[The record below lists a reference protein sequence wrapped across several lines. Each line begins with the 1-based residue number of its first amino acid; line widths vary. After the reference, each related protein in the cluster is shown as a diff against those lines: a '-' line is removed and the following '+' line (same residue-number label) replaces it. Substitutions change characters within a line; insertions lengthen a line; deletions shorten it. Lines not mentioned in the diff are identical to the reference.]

1 MFLTAGSSVK
11 KIKAFIL
18 FLFQFATIG
27 LAAAFVIMFMK
38 PELLSNIRPVVEIK
52 QNPPAPKST
61 VNPEASRTAPFSY
74 AAAVKQASPAV
85 VNIYSAKL
93 VKKQPSTEDLLQ
105 YYFNGKTP
113 QSSRL
118 ETSLGSGVI
127 MTSAGHIIT
136 NNHVVSGAQEIQ
148 VLLTDGRNARAKVI
162 GTDPETDLAV
172 LKIDLKNLPSMTV
185 GDSAK
190 LEVGDVV
197 LAIGNPFGVGQT
209 VTQGIISATGRK
221 RLGLNT
227 FENFIQTDA
236 AINPGNS
243 GGGLI
248 NPRGELVGINSAIF
262 SKSGGS
268 QGIGFTIPINLAQHI
283 MTQLIEKGIVVRGW
297 MGVRLSNI
305 PIELAKKLNIPSPG
319 GVIITGIF
327 EDGPAHKAGLLPGD
341 ILFSIN
347 KKKILDVRQLLDTVA
362 QIKPGSAIQL
372 EGMRKKRRFTAETN
386 VVQRP
391 VVTYSNL
398 KR

>member
-1 MFLTAGSSVK
+1 MK

-18 FLFQFATIG
+18 FIFQFATIG
-27 LAAAFVIMFMK
+27 LAAAFVVMFLK
-38 PELLSNIRPVVEIK
+38 PELLSNFRPVVEIK
-52 QNPPAPKST
+52 QNPPAPISPVST
-61 VNPEASRTAPFSY
+61 STRTNAPFSY
-74 AAAVKQASPAV
+74 ADAVKLASPAV

-93 VKKQPSTEDLLQ
+93 VSKKPSTEDLLQ
-105 YYFNGKTP
+105 YYFNGTTP
-113 QSSRL
+113 KSSKL

-127 MTSAGHIIT
+127 MTTAGHIIT

-162 GTDPETDLAV
+162 GTDPETDLAI
-172 LKIDLKNLPSMTV
+172 LKIDLKNLPVITV
-185 GDSAK
+185 GNSAQ

-268 QGIGFTIPINLAQHI
+268 QGIGFTIPVNLAQHI

-297 MGVRLSNI
+297 LGVRLSDI
-305 PIELAKKLNIPSPG
+305 PVELARKLDIPSPG

-341 ILFSIN
+341 ILFTIN
-347 KKKILDVRQLLDTVA
+347 NNKILDVRNLLDTVA
-362 QIKPGSAIQL
+362 KQKPGTAVQL
-372 EGMRKKRRFTAETN
+372 EGTRKKRRFTAEMN

-391 VVTYSNL
+391 VVTYSHL